1 MGTRRNFGIIGGN
14 SQDMARPA
22 KLVEEAFIAANPGL
36 EPDMVTITCKSGR
49 IQEARLCL
57 SRSLA
62 PVPCGQDVVRDCT
75 MRDALLDPVR

>member
-1 MGTRRNFGIIGGN
+1 
-14 SQDMARPA
+14 
-22 KLVEEAFIAANPGL
+22 
-36 EPDMVTITCKSGR
+36 MVTITCKSGR